1 MFLQPRRI
9 IFESTIACSHND
21 SHNFY
26 SSCVQPCSSGMQAH
40 DVSQTAVRSTRA
52 VRSRNVGS
60 QFQSSEHEGETDSRV
75 HNFGY
80 GSCVAVF
87 GY

>member
-1 MFLQPRRI
+1 
-9 IFESTIACSHND
+9 
-21 SHNFY
+21 
-26 SSCVQPCSSGMQAH
+26 MQAR
-40 DVSQTAVRSTRA
+40 DVSQTAISSTRA

-60 QFQSSEHEGETDSRV
+60 QFPSSKLEGETDSRA

-87 GY
+87 WYRTYIPKQSPSLASTRSGGSRFLCLGA

>member
-1 MFLQPRRI
+1 
-9 IFESTIACSHND
+9 
-21 SHNFY
+21 
-26 SSCVQPCSSGMQAH
+26 MQAC

-60 QFQSSEHEGETDSRV
+60 QFQSSEHEDETDSRV

-87 GY
+87 GYQTYIPKQSPSLASARSGGSWFLCLGA